1 MKGKFITFEG
11 GEGVG
16 KSKQISMLKEYLDSH
31 KIKYIMTREPGGTRI
46 SEKIREIILSK
57 SNSEMTDHTEALLYA
72 SARVQLIDELI
83 IPKLNEGYIVFCDRY
98 IDSSFAYQAYAR
110 GLGYEFVKSINSY
123 AIEKAMPDYT
133 IFLNLDT
140 ESAFKRKGGVDKN
153 DRVELS
159 GMEFHKK
166 VYEGYLQLLR
176 NDDKGRIINVDCSGS
191 RDETH
196 EKIINAL
203 KKVGVLQ

>member
-31 KIKYIMTREPGGTRI
+31 KIKYIMTREPGGTPI

-57 SNSEMTDHTEALLYA
+57 NNSEMTDYTEALLYA
-72 SARVQLIDELI
+72 SARAQLIDEVIL
-83 IPKLNEGYIVFCDRY
+83 PKLNEGYTVFCDRY

-110 GLGYEFVKSINSY
+110 GLGYDFIKSVNSY

-133 IFLNLDT
+133 VFLNLDPV
-140 ESAFKRKGGVDKN
+140 SAFKRKGGADKT
-153 DRVELS
+153 DRLELS
-159 GMEFHKK
+159 GAEFHKK
-166 VYEGYLQLLR
+166 VYEGYLELLKK
-176 NDDKGRIINVDCSGS
+176 DESGRIINIDCRGTK
-191 RDETH
+191 DETH
-196 EKIINAL
+196 AKIINAL
-203 KKVGVLQ
+203 KKAGVL